1 MTAKADTALR
11 YARFAGIAL
20 LCLLPA
26 AAFAKDGPY
35 LTWRAKAAPVQQAGS
50 PQPVQ
55 APQVPVPPSPY
66 GQVGD
71 PYMHVLTWTAKSGAT
86 PQPVASAVPVRRAP
100 VQQMQA
106 QPAPQMREPV
116 QATAPAMSE
125 PAYQPSRENQ
135 NYRTQ
140 APQYRAQPMA
150 STLPE
155 PVQDEPTQVP
165 QRQALPSIAAQTQQ
179 MPQPAPQPVRQPA
192 QRIVAPPKAQT
203 QAQTQAQ
210 AQPQA
215 RPLAQPTRATPA
227 PQQPP
232 VATATNDGAYQVPAN
247 SPYAA
252 RIAAARAAQE
262 KTQAKAQ
269 AQAAAAPAKPAGKD
283 APAQPAVQPSDAPVT
298 ETASDDDKPFV
309 PGQHYTDAS
318 EAPRLYS
325 LHRDYGLKPDPIT
338 VDTNASGA
346 VLDTSKLDAAEAKA
360 AKDEKADEDA
370 AGDDPETDGVTKTSS
385 SASATQKASA
395 GKTNKADQ

>member
-11 YARFAGIAL
+11 YALHTGIAL
-20 LCLLPA
+20 LCLLPTA
-26 AAFAKDGPY
+26 ALAKDGPY
-35 LTWRAKAAPVQQAGS
+35 LTWRAKSAPVQQADA
-50 PQPVQ
+50 PPPVR

-86 PQPVASAVPVRRAP
+86 PQPVASAAPMRRAP
-100 VQQMQA
+100 VQQPQ
-106 QPAPQMREPV
+106 PQMRQPV

-125 PAYQPSRENQ
+125 PAYQPARQPQ

-155 PVQDEPTQVP
+155 PVQDEPTLP
-165 QRQALPSIAAQTQQ
+165 APRQALPDVAAQTPQTRPIQQ
-179 MPQPAPQPVRQPA
+179 IQPV
-192 QRIVAPPKAQT
+192 QRIPVPT
-203 QAQTQAQ
+203 QAQTQPVRQAPA
-210 AQPQA
+210 AQPA
-215 RPLAQPTRATPA
+215 AA
-227 PQQPP
+227 QPP
-232 VATATNDGAYQVPAN
+232 VTTASSDGAYQVPAN

-252 RIAAARAAQE
+252 RIAAARAAQA
-262 KTQAKAQ
+262 KAQAKAQ
-269 AQAAAAPAKPAGKD
+269 PPQANAKPAGKA
-283 APAQPAVQPSDAPVT
+283 APRADAPVS

-325 LHRDYGLKPDPIT
+325 LHRAYGLAPDPIT
-338 VDTNASGA
+338 ADSHASGA

-360 AKDEKADEDA
+360 AKDEKADEDS
-370 AGDDPETDGVTKTSS
+370 AGDDPDADGVTKTSS
-385 SASATQKASA
+385 SANTTQKASA
-395 GKTNKADQ
+395 SKKKADQ